1 MTSKISSELED
12 KLAKMDDL
20 VEDIKATM
28 ADPFANARGNV
39 RITHSDFSRP
49 YTI

>member
-1 MTSKISSELED
+1 MTSKTPPELEE

-20 VEDIKATM
+20 VEDIKATC

-39 RITHSDFSRP
+39 INDSL
-49 YTI
+49 

>member
-20 VEDIKATM
+20 VEDIKATCEN
-28 ADPFANARGNV
+28 PFANARGK
-39 RITHSDFSRP
+39 RYHMTLTLMYDR
-49 YTI
+49 